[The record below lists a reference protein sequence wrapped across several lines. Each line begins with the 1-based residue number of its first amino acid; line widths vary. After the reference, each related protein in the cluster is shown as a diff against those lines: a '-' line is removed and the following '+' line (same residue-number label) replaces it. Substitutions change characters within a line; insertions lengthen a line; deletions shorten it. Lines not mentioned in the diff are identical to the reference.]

1 MFSAAELVSPAPE
14 LTAEE
19 MERYSRHLLLTEV
32 GVLGQRRLKNAKV
45 LVIGAGGLGSPVI
58 SYLAAAGVGRIA
70 IVDDDAVDVSNLQ
83 RQVLH
88 STGSVGAPKV
98 SSAAAAVAAL
108 NPLVDVEPLELRL
121 DASNALELFGRFDLV
136 LDGSDNF
143 ATRYLVSDACEILAK
158 PLVWGSILR
167 FDGQVSVF
175 WAGNGPTYRDIFPE
189 PPAAE
194 TVPACSEA
202 GVFGMLCGVIGSV
215 MAAEAVKLI
224 TGVGKPLLGRLQI
237 HDALA
242 GSWRTIAV
250 AADPERE
257 PVTGLI
263 DYAEF
268 CGVAAPAP
276 VAVELASLPA
286 GSFALIDV
294 RSPSETVLGTVP
306 GAILL
311 PKAELDA
318 GNFGALPAG
327 TDLVLFCRTGL
338 RSAAAALAL
347 RAAGFDRAFSVAGGL
362 EP

>member
-1 MFSAAELVSPAPE
+1 MFSAADLVTPGPE

-32 GVLGQRRLKNAKV
+32 GVLGQRRLKNASV

-58 SYLAAAGVGRIA
+58 SYLAAAGVGRMA
-70 IVDDDAVDVSNLQ
+70 IVDDDTVDVSNLQ

-88 STGSVGAPKV
+88 RCESVGLSKV
-98 SSAAAAVAAL
+98 SSAAAAVAKL
-108 NPLVDVEPLELRL
+108 NPLVSVEELDTRL
-121 DASNALELFGRFDLV
+121 DASNALALFERFDLV

-143 ATRYLVSDACEILAK
+143 ATRYLVSDVCEILAK

-175 WAGNGPTYRDIFPE
+175 WAGRGPTYRDIFPE
-189 PPAAE
+189 PPAADS
-194 TVPACSEA
+194 VPACSEA
-202 GVFGMLCGVIGSV
+202 GVFGMLCGAIGSV

-224 TGVGKPLLGRLQI
+224 TGIGKPLLGRLQI
-237 HDALA
+237 YDALE
-242 GSWRTIAV
+242 GSWQTIAV
-250 AADPERE
+250 APDPERD
-257 PVTGLI
+257 PVAELI

-268 CGVAAPAP
+268 CGVTTPAS
-276 VAVELASLPA
+276 VAVPLASLTV

-294 RSPSETVLGTVP
+294 RSPSETALGTVP
-306 GAILL
+306 GALL
-311 PKAELDA
+311 VPKTDLDA
-318 GNFGALPAG
+318 GDFSALPAG
-327 TDLVLFCRTGL
+327 VDLLLFCRTGL

-347 RAAGFDRAFSVAGGL
+347 RAAGFERAFSVAGGL